1 MVEKRN
7 DHAFSVLPSSDLQA
21 DIAFYTR
28 DLGMRL
34 LSVYPA
40 DSPVI
45 AELSGLGLSLR
56 LDSHLRND
64 QPGAL
69 LIKTE
74 DKPEQPVQSPSGTT
88 IAWERVVNAVPQS
101 FDNHRLEICTLRGSS
116 PWVVGR
122 AGTHTRDL
130 IPSRL
135 GGGIVASHIRVPN
148 GGPVADRVHYHTTS
162 FQLVYCVQGW
172 IKLIYEDQG
181 QAITLKAGDCV
192 TQPPHIRHRVI
203 ETSNGLEVIE
213 IGMPAEHVTA
223 IDNDMLLPNDRV
235 DSHRLFDGQRFC
247 HHRIANAS
255 WVPHRLPGFVSCDTG
270 TATASEN
277 IAGARILK
285 AAHVS
290 QAYKA
295 THCAD
300 VLFSFVLA
308 GSMRLEKQL
317 LVAGDAFT
325 VPPDDAYRV
334 SDISK
339 DTTVLEVSI
348 PGTFETRIAG

>member
-1 MVEKRN
+1 MVKKRE
-7 DHAFSVLPSSDLQA
+7 DHAFSVVPSCDIQA

-40 DSPVI
+40 VNPMI

-56 LDSHLRND
+56 LDSNLHND
-64 QPGAL
+64 QPGML

-74 DKPEQPVQSPSGTT
+74 EKPEQILRSPSGTT
-88 IAWERVVNAVPQS
+88 IVWERAANAEPQS
-101 FDNHRLEICTLRGSS
+101 FDTHRLEICTLRGSS

-135 GGGIVASHIRVPN
+135 GGGIVASHIRIPN
-148 GGPVADRVHYHTTS
+148 GGPVADRVHFHTTS
-162 FQLVYCVQGW
+162 FQLVYCVRGW
-172 IKLIYEDQG
+172 LKLVYEDQG
-181 QAITLKAGDCV
+181 PAITLKAGDCV

-213 IGMPAEHVTA
+213 IGMPGEHITA
-223 IDNDMLLPNDRV
+223 IDNDMSLPNDRV

-255 WVPHRLPGFVSCDTG
+255 WAPHRLPGFVSCDTG
-270 TATASEN
+270 AAVASGH
-277 IAGARILK
+277 IAGAEILR
-285 AAHVS
+285 AAHAS
-290 QAYKA
+290 QPYKV
-295 THCAD
+295 THGAD

-308 GSMRLEKQL
+308 GSVRLDKQL

-325 VPPDDAYRV
+325 VPPDDVYKV
-334 SDISK
+334 SDISS
-339 DTTVLEVSI
+339 DAALLEVSI
-348 PGTFETRIAG
+348 PGTFETRLVE